1 MIDRFELI
9 ENSRVSNA
17 DSPPVECADV
27 LRPEDCALAL
37 AEIQT
42 WPGYQ
47 STPLRS
53 LPGMARA
60 AGIGEL
66 LYKDES
72 GRFGLGSFKAL
83 GGAYAVYR
91 YLVRELA
98 RRGPS
103 MPVSVPE
110 LMAGKHA
117 EIVSKLTVACA
128 TDGNH
133 GRSVA
138 WGAKMFGCACVVFI
152 HARVSKAREAAIATY
167 GARVV
172 RTSGNYDDSVER
184 SAAEARKYGWQ
195 VVSDTSY
202 PGYADVPREVMSGY
216 TLMVEETMGALPDA
230 RPPTHVFVQG
240 GVGGLAAAVCAPLW
254 WRYGASRPRLVVV
267 EPENAACLYASAA
280 AGEPVH
286 IGGDLD
292 TVMAGLSC
300 GEPSLLAWPLLAAG
314 VHDFLRIDD
323 DGAFAAMR
331 RLAAGEGGDT
341 PVVGGESGVAG
352 LAGLLA
358 LCGDGETARRLELD
372 EHARVLVFGTEGDT
386 DATLYTEIVGESGD
400 QVRARQ

>member
-1 MIDRFELI
+1 VVDRYSLL
-9 ENSRVSNA
+9 ENTRVSDA
-17 DSPPVECADV
+17 DSPPVECTDL
-27 LRPEDCALAL
+27 LRPEDCAIAL

-91 YLVRELA
+91 YLVRALA
-98 RRGPS
+98 ERGVTP
-103 MPVSVPE
+103 PVSVPE
-110 LMAGKHA
+110 LMAGKHT
-117 EIVSKLTVACA
+117 EIVSRLTVACA

-152 HARVSKAREAAIATY
+152 HAHVSKAREAAIASY

-172 RTSGNYDDSVER
+172 RVAGNYDDSVQR
-184 SAAEARKYGWQ
+184 AADDAQTHGWQ

-202 PGYADVPREVMSGY
+202 PGYTDVPREVMSGY
-216 TLMVEETMGALPDA
+216 TVMVDESMRALPAA

-240 GVGGLAAAVCAPLW
+240 GVGGLAAVVCVLLW
-254 WRYGASRPRLVVV
+254 WKYGASRPRFIVV

-280 AGEPVH
+280 AGKRVH
-286 IGGDLD
+286 IGSDLD

-300 GEPSLLAWPLLAAG
+300 GEPSLITWPLLAAG
-314 VHDFLRIDD
+314 THFFMHLNDD
-323 DGAFAAMR
+323 TALATMR
-331 RLAAGEGGDT
+331 RLAVGEGGDI

-358 LCGDGETARRLELD
+358 LCSDGETARRLHLD
-372 EHARVLVFGTEGDT
+372 AHARVLVFGTEGDT
-386 DATLYTEIVGESGD
+386 DAELYTEIVGESGD
-400 QVRARQ
+400 HVRARQ

>member
-1 MIDRFELI
+1 MIDHFELI
-9 ENSRVSNA
+9 ENTCVSNA
-17 DSPPVECADV
+17 DSPPAECAEV
-27 LRPEDCALAL
+27 LRPKDCALAL

-91 YLVRELA
+91 YLVRGLA
-98 RRGPS
+98 ERGIS
-103 MPVSVPE
+103 MPVSVLE

-138 WGAKMFGCACVVFI
+138 WGAKILGCACVVFI
-152 HARVSKAREAAIATY
+152 HARVSNAREAAIASY

-172 RTSGNYDDSVER
+172 RVAGNYDESVER
-184 SAAEARKYGWQ
+184 AAADAQAHDWQ

-202 PGYADVPREVMSGY
+202 AGYTEVPRDVMSGY
-216 TLMVEETMGALPDA
+216 TVMVDESIRALPA
-230 RPPTHVFVQG
+230 ERPPTHVFVQG

-254 WRYGASRPRLVVV
+254 WVYGAARPRFIIV
-267 EPENAACLYASAA
+267 EPENAACLLASAA
-280 AGEPVH
+280 AGKRVY
-286 IGGDLD
+286 IDGDLD
-292 TVMAGLSC
+292 TMMAGLAC
-300 GEPSLLAWPLLAAG
+300 GEPSLIAWPLLAAG
-314 VHDFLRIDD
+314 SHYFMCLDD
-323 DGAFAAMR
+323 DAALATMR

-341 PVVGGESGVAG
+341 PVVGGESGVTG

-358 LCGDGETARRLELD
+358 LCGDPDSARRLALD

-386 DATLYTEIVGESGD
+386 DAALYTEIVGESGD
-400 QVRARQ
+400 QVRTRQ

>member
-1 MIDRFELI
+1 MADRFELI
-9 ENSRVSNA
+9 ENTCVSDA
-17 DSPPVECADV
+17 DSPPAECAQV
-27 LRPEDCALAL
+27 LRREDCALAL

-53 LPGMARA
+53 LPGLARA

-91 YLVRELA
+91 YLLRELA
-98 RRGPS
+98 ECGIS
-103 MPVSVPE
+103 MPVSFPE

-117 EIVSKLTVACA
+117 QLVSKLTVACA

-138 WGAKMFGCACVVFI
+138 WGAKMLGCACVIFI
-152 HARVSKAREAAIATY
+152 HARVSNAREAAIASY

-172 RTSGNYDDSVER
+172 RVAGNYDESVER
-184 SAAEARKYGWQ
+184 AALDAQAHDWQ

-202 PGYADVPREVMSGY
+202 AGYREVPRDVMSGY
-216 TLMVEETMGALPDA
+216 TAMVDESIRALPAA

-240 GVGGLAAAVCAPLW
+240 GVGGLAASVCAPLW
-254 WRYGASRPRLVVV
+254 WAYGAARPRFIIV
-267 EPENAACLYASAA
+267 EPENAACLHASAV
-280 AGEPVH
+280 AGGRVR
-286 IGGDLD
+286 IDGDLD
-292 TVMAGLSC
+292 TVMAGLAC
-300 GEPSLLAWPLLAAG
+300 GEPSLIAWPLLAAG
-314 VHDFLRIDD
+314 SHYFMCLDD
-323 DGAFAAMR
+323 DAALAAMR

-358 LCGDGETARRLELD
+358 LCGDAGSARRLTLD

-386 DATLYTEIVGESGD
+386 DAELYTEIVGESGD

>member
-1 MIDRFELI
+1 MADGFELI
-9 ENSRVSNA
+9 ENTRVSGA
-17 DSPPVECADV
+17 DSPPPECAGV
-27 LRPEDCALAL
+27 LRPKDCALAL

-60 AGIGEL
+60 TGIGEL

-91 YLVRELA
+91 CLIRELA
-98 RRGPS
+98 QQGIS
-103 MPVSVPE
+103 TPVSVPE

-117 EIVSKLTVACA
+117 EIVSRLTVAGA

-138 WGAKMFGCACVVFI
+138 WGAKMLGCACVIFI
-152 HARVSKAREAAIATY
+152 HARVSNAREAAIASY
-167 GARVV
+167 GARLV
-172 RTSGNYDDSVER
+172 RVAGNYDESVER
-184 SAAEARKYGWQ
+184 AAAEAQEHDWQ

-202 PGYADVPREVMSGY
+202 AGYTEVPRDVVSGY
-216 TLMVEETMGALPDA
+216 TVMVDESIRALPAA

-254 WRYGASRPRLVVV
+254 WEYGGSRPRFVIV

-280 AGEPVH
+280 AGRRVNVD
-286 IGGDLD
+286 GDLD

-300 GEPSLLAWPLLAAG
+300 GEPSLIAWPLLAAG
-314 VHDFLRIDD
+314 SHYFMHLGDD
-323 DGAFAAMR
+323 APLAAMR
-331 RLAAGEGGDT
+331 RLAAGEDGDT

-358 LCGDGETARRLELD
+358 VCGDSKTAQRLSLD

-386 DATLYTEIVGESGD
+386 DAALYTEIVGESGD

>member
-1 MIDRFELI
+1 MVDDFELI
-9 ENSRVSNA
+9 TNARVSHG
-17 DSPPVECADV
+17 DSPPAECAHV
-27 LRPEDCALAL
+27 LRPEDCALAS

-98 RRGPS
+98 QRGIA

-110 LMAGKHA
+110 LMAGKHG
-117 EIVSKLTVACA
+117 EIVSTLTVTCA

-133 GRSVA
+133 GRAVA
-138 WGAKMFGCACVVFI
+138 WGARILGCACVVFI
-152 HARVSKAREAAIATY
+152 HARVSNAREAAIASY

-172 RTSGNYDDSVER
+172 HVAGNYDESVQR
-184 SAAEARKYGWQ
+184 VASEARAHDWQ

-202 PGYADVPREVMSGY
+202 AGYTEVPRDVMSGY
-216 TLMVEETMGALPDA
+216 TVMVEECIRALSGA

-254 WRYGASRPRLVVV
+254 WAYGTERPRLIIV
-267 EPENAACLYASAA
+267 EPDNAACLFASAA
-280 AGEPVH
+280 AGRRVH
-286 IGGDLD
+286 VDGDLD

-300 GEPSLLAWPLLAAG
+300 GEPSLIAWPLLEAGSHYFMHMGDEAA
-314 VHDFLRIDD
+314 L
-323 DGAFAAMR
+323 AAMG

-358 LCGDGETARRLELD
+358 VCGDADTARRLELD

-386 DATLYTEIVGESGD
+386 DAELYTEIVGESGD

>member
-1 MIDRFELI
+1 VADRYSLL
-9 ENSRVSNA
+9 ENTRVSDA

-27 LRPEDCALAL
+27 LRPEDCAIAL

-91 YLVRELA
+91 YLIRALA
-98 RRGPS
+98 ERGVPL
-103 MPVSVPE
+103 PVSVPE
-110 LMAGKHA
+110 LMAGKHR
-117 EIVSKLTVACA
+117 EIVSRLTVACA

-133 GRSVA
+133 GRTVA

-152 HARVSKAREAAIATY
+152 HAHVSKAREAAIASY

-172 RTSGNYDDSVER
+172 RIAGNYDDSVER
-184 SAAEARKYGWQ
+184 AAEDAQTHGWQ
-195 VVSDTSY
+195 IVSDTSY
-202 PGYADVPREVMSGY
+202 PGYTEVPREVMSGY
-216 TLMVEETMGALPDA
+216 TVMVDESIRALPAA

-240 GVGGLAAAVCAPLW
+240 GVGGLAAVVCVLLW
-254 WRYGASRPRLVVV
+254 WKYGASRPRFIIV

-280 AGEPVH
+280 AGKRVH
-286 IGGDLD
+286 IGSDLD

-300 GEPSLLAWPLLAAG
+300 GEPSLITWPLLAAG
-314 VHDFLRIDD
+314 THYFVHLNDD
-323 DGAFAAMR
+323 AALATMR
-331 RLAAGEGGDT
+331 RLAAGAGGDT

-358 LCGDGETARRLELD
+358 LCSDGETARRLHLD
-372 EHARVLVFGTEGDT
+372 AHARVLVFGTEGDT
-386 DATLYTEIVGESGD
+386 DAELYTEIVGESGD
-400 QVRARQ
+400 HVRARQ

>member
-1 MIDRFELI
+1 MVDRYSLL
-9 ENSRVSNA
+9 ENTRVSDA
-17 DSPPVECADV
+17 GSPPVECTDV
-27 LRPEDCALAL
+27 LRPEDCAIAL
-37 AEIQT
+37 AEMQA

-66 LYKDES
+66 FYKDES

-91 YLVRELA
+91 YLIRALA
-98 RRGPS
+98 ERGIPL
-103 MPVSVPE
+103 PVSVRE
-110 LMAGKHA
+110 LMAGKHT
-117 EIVSKLTVACA
+117 EIVSRLTVACA

-152 HARVSKAREAAIATY
+152 HAHVSEAREAAIASY

-172 RTSGNYDDSVER
+172 RIAGNYDDSVER
-184 SAAEARKYGWQ
+184 AADDAQTHGWQ
-195 VVSDTSY
+195 IVSDTSY
-202 PGYADVPREVMSGY
+202 PGYTQVPREVMSGY
-216 TLMVEETMGALPDA
+216 TVMVDESIRALPAA

-240 GVGGLAAAVCAPLW
+240 GVGGLAAVVCVLLW
-254 WRYGASRPRLVVV
+254 WKYGASRPRFVIV

-280 AGEPVH
+280 AGKRVH
-286 IGGDLD
+286 IGSDLD

-300 GEPSLLAWPLLAAG
+300 GEPSLITWPYLAAG
-314 VHDFLRIDD
+314 THYFMHLNDD
-323 DGAFAAMR
+323 AALATMR

-358 LCGDGETARRLELD
+358 LCSDGETAQRLQLD
-372 EHARVLVFGTEGDT
+372 AHARVLVFGTEGDT
-386 DATLYTEIVGESGD
+386 DAELYTEIVGESGD
-400 QVRARQ
+400 HVRTRQ